1 MFLQQQITK
10 DIESHR
16 YDFQLINQCGH
27 ELINLEHDRKS
38 SHLLPMLDSVNR
50 NWQAV
55 AIQLINHSRRFDEVV
70 KCAEKY
76 HGVKQPLISWLD
88 RMEGKVTTLT
98 PVSVLAPTVLE
109 QMSEQKML
117 LNDTYGHKGTV
128 EILTNTAKQLSAI
141 VQMDEQG
148 MFTFC
153 SCLNFILHTLY
164 MAPKHP

>member
-1 MFLQQQITK
+1 MLPLALKINSFIQQITK
-10 DIESHR
+10 DVESHR

-27 ELINLEHDRKS
+27 ELINLEKDRKS

-76 HGVKQPLISWLD
+76 HGIKQPLMSWLD
-88 RMEGKVTTLT
+88 RMEGKVTTLN
-98 PVSVLAPTVLE
+98 PVSVLAKTVLD

-117 LNDTYGHKGTV
+117 LSETYNYKGSV
-128 EILTNTAKQLSAI
+128 EILTNTARQLAAI
-141 VQMDEQG
+141 VQVDDKG
-148 MFTFC
+148 MSTC
-153 SCLNFILHTLY
+153 
-164 MAPKHP
+164 